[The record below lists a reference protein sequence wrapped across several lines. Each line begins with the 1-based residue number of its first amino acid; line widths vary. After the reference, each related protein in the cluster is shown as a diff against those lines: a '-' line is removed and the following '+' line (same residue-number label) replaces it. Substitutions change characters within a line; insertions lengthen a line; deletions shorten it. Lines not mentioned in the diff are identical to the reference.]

1 MTTADLLTRLN
12 SHDPFDVRRAC
23 GRHVIRHVPGYD
35 EAATRAAE
43 PSWSGD
49 VFVADGVTFRRVANV
64 WTADR

>member
-12 SHDPFDVRRAC
+12 SHDPFDFGALWS
-23 GRHVIRHVPGYD
+23 HVIRHVPGYD